1 MKTDLNEY
9 FRKYRPEGDYALT
22 PRIHCADGL
31 SLSVQAGCAAYCA
44 PRNAT
49 GPWYMVEV
57 GYPSAECP
65 ELCQWIANPE
75 KPTDTVYGYVPISV
89 VEKLIE
95 SHGGIVETPTG
106 KERGVSGK
114 HTLGSFLADLLA
126 KEEQSLRIRRD
137 AAKCWSEGT
146 DDEWEAS
153 CALTGD
159 KVPSKAER
167 DECAARETRIA
178 GKVSQRV
185 EELKCYIA
193 AYALLLDALL
203 AQEEAERAEEAYR
216 REEKAPLC
224 GLAAEDHDA
233 WKLRLSDLAQDA
245 FELTAKAKQLR
256 AAALAATNPASD
268 ES

>member
-1 MKTDLNEY
+1 
-9 FRKYRPEGDYALT
+9 
-22 PRIHCADGL
+22 
-31 SLSVQAGCAAYCA
+31 
-44 PRNAT
+44 
-49 GPWYMVEV
+49 MVEV

-126 KEEQSLRIRRD
+126 KEEQSLRIRR
-137 AAKCWSEGT
+137 
-146 DDEWEAS
+146 
-153 CALTGD
+153 D